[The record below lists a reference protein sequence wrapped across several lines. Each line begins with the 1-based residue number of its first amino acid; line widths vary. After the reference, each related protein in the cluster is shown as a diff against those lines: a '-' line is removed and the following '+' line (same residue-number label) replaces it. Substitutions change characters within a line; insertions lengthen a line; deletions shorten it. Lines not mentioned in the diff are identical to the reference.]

1 VPYFCTSLIEG
12 LQRASELALIGDPI
26 SPQKMNEWGI
36 VNAVVSPEELIPTAL
51 KWARKICANS
61 PDAVI
66 VSRTGMLMSLESIPD
81 LFISARLT
89 FIDGSLE
96 RGTQLHNTSREVREL
111 ETGVNIS
118 EGLAAFNE
126 KRSPRWRSSKI

>member
-1 VPYFCTSLIEG
+1 MEG

-26 SPQKMNEWGI
+26 SPQKMHEWGV

-66 VSRTGMLMSLESIPD
+66 VSRTGMLMSLESISLSVVID
-81 LFISARLT
+81 TGFRLRQQVT
-89 FIDGSLE
+89 DG
-96 RGTQLHNTSREVREL
+96 
-111 ETGVNIS
+111 
-118 EGLAAFNE
+118 
-126 KRSPRWRSSKI
+126 RWES